1 MLQSL
6 LKALN
11 NFNSVTL
18 PGFGGIMK
26 MGSSYMFNEFLKFND
41 GKFSKFIQET
51 DGISEEEANIKI
63 ENFIQDIKNE
73 LSKTG
78 SFSLNE
84 VGMLNQIDGKLTL
97 KKTSLTTAEEEVLKK
112 ETNKKEI
119 KKPSF
124 KEKNTKK
131 SVDNF
136 SIDFTVKEAREK
148 INSFNDKNEII
159 FFTRGDNRKS
169 IITILNQKLKSLN
182 NIDKTELDI
191 LEATQS
197 KIEKNKNV
205 KNVRIKEGSKKEVK
219 EQVAKE
225 SDILKTV
232 VEKEIEDNTIE
243 AKEQAIE
250 TTPTKVVQT
259 ENKTPSKENKI
270 IENIEIKEEE
280 EEDLVALSAGAV
292 IIEKEAKRRKR
303 NKIIFLFALICIL
316 SGTSI
321 IGYLKQELIVSW
333 FENSEQLADNSPSK
347 KIEDTELDNNIRKE
361 QFKEVQ
367 KETVIAKED
376 VAKEDVA
383 EEVIA
388 EEDVLEEDVLE
399 EDLLEEDIIEE
410 EPLEQIIEEKNTFE
424 QNEAINDNKLRIN
437 THEEDR
443 TVIENKAN
451 YYVVVGSF
459 SKDKNAK
466 NLTNLLLEEGYND
479 AVIFQNGNLK
489 SVSLGIFS
497 TSSEAKELLKQSGKN
512 GWVKKAK

>member
-1 MLQSL
+1 MLESL

-11 NFNSVTL
+11 NFNSITL

-41 GKFSKFIQET
+41 GKFSKFLQET
-51 DGISEEEANIKI
+51 DGISKEEANIKI

-84 VGMLNQIDGKLTL
+84 FGMLNQIDGKLTL

-119 KKPSF
+119 KKPSL
-124 KEKNTKK
+124 KK

-136 SIDFTVKEAREK
+136 SEDFTVKEAREK
-148 INSFNDKNEII
+148 INSLNDKNEII

-169 IITILNQKLKSLN
+169 IIETLNQKLKSLN

-191 LEATQS
+191 LEASQS
-197 KIEKNKNV
+197 KTEKNKNV
-205 KNVRIKEGSKKEVK
+205 KNIRIKEGSKKEVK

-232 VEKEIEDNTIE
+232 IEKEIEDNTIE

-250 TTPTKVVQT
+250 TTPTKAVQT
-259 ENKTPSKENKI
+259 EDKALSIEKKK
-270 IENIEIKEEE
+270 IENTKTKE
-280 EEDLVALSAGAV
+280 EEDLVALSEGAV
-292 IIEKEAKRRKR
+292 KMEKEAKRRKR

-316 SGTSI
+316 SGSSI
-321 IGYLKQELIVSW
+321 IGYLKQELIASW

-347 KIEDTELDNNIRKE
+347 KIEGTELDNNIKKE

-367 KETVIAKED
+367 EETVKLKEVIAKED
-376 VAKEDVA
+376 LA
-383 EEVIA
+383 EEDLA
-388 EEDVLEEDVLE
+388 EEDVP
-399 EDLLEEDIIEE
+399 EE
-410 EPLEQIIEEKNTFE
+410 EPIEQIIEEENTFE
-424 QNEAINDNKLRIN
+424 QNEAINDNKLPIDADK
-437 THEEDR
+437 EDR
-443 TVIENKAN
+443 TQIGNQVN

-459 SKDKNAK
+459 SKEKNAK
-466 NLTNLLLEEGYND
+466 NLSILLLEEGYND

-489 SVSLGIFS
+489 SVSLGMFS
-497 TSSEAKELLKQSGKN
+497 TVSEAKEVLKRSGRS
-512 GWVKKAK
+512 GWVKKTK

>member
-11 NFNSVTL
+11 NFNGVTL

-41 GKFSKFIQET
+41 GKFSKFLQET
-51 DGISEEEANIKI
+51 ESISEKEANIKI
-63 ENFIQDIKNE
+63 EDFIKEIKNE

-84 VGMLNQIDGKLTL
+84 VGTLNLIDGKIKLEILSFTP
-97 KKTSLTTAEEEVLKK
+97 KK
-112 ETNKKEI
+112 EEDKST
-119 KKPSF
+119 P
-124 KEKNTKK
+124 KEKETEKLAN
-131 SVDNF
+131 SL
-136 SIDFTVKEAREK
+136 SIDFPVKEAQQK
-148 INSFNDKNEII
+148 IKALKDKQEII

-169 IITILNQKLKSLN
+169 IIAALNQKLKSLN
-182 NIDKTELDI
+182 NIDITELNI
-191 LEATQS
+191 LEASQLKT
-197 KIEKNKNV
+197 EKNKDV
-205 KNVRIKEGSKKEVK
+205 KNTSIKEGSEKEVK

-232 VEKEIEDNTIE
+232 IEKETEDNTIE
-243 AKEQAIE
+243 EKEQAIG
-250 TTPTKVVQT
+250 TTAKTFVQKD
-259 ENKTPSKENKI
+259 NKTPSIETKN
-270 IENIEIKEEE
+270 IENTETTE
-280 EEDLVALSAGAV
+280 EEDLVALSLGAV
-292 IIEKEAKRRKR
+292 RMEKEAKRRKR

-316 SGTSI
+316 SGSSI
-321 IGYLKQELIVSW
+321 IGYLKQDFIASW

-347 KIEDTELDNNIRKE
+347 KIEGTELNKNIKKE

-367 KETVIAKED
+367 EETVKLKEG
-376 VAKEDVA
+376 VA

-388 EEDVLEEDVLE
+388 E

-410 EPLEQIIEEKNTFE
+410 EPLEQIIEEENTFE
-424 QNEAINDNKLRIN
+424 QNEAIIDNKLRIN
-437 THEEDR
+437 TNEEDR
-443 TVIENKAN
+443 TEIGNKGN

-459 SKDKNAK
+459 SKEKNAK

>member
-1 MLQSL
+1 MLESL

-41 GKFSKFIQET
+41 GKFSKYLQET
-51 DGISEEEANIKI
+51 DGINEEEANTKI
-63 ENFIQDIKNE
+63 EDFIKEIKNE

-84 VGMLNQIDGKLTL
+84 VGMLNQIDGKRTL
-97 KKTSLTTAEEEVLKK
+97 QKTSFTTKEEEK

-124 KEKNTKK
+124 KEKQTKK

-148 INSFNDKNEII
+148 INSLNDKNEII

-169 IITILNQKLKSLN
+169 IITTLNQKLKSLN

-191 LEATQS
+191 LEASQS

-205 KNVRIKEGSKKEVK
+205 KNIRIKEGSKKEVK

-250 TTPTKVVQT
+250 TTPKNVLQAD
-259 ENKTPSKENKI
+259 KKAPSIEKKK
-270 IENIEIKEEE
+270 IENTKTKE
-280 EEDLVALSAGAV
+280 EEDLVALSEGAV
-292 IIEKEAKRRKR
+292 RMEKEAKRRKR

-316 SGTSI
+316 SGSSI
-321 IGYLKQELIVSW
+321 IGYLKQDLIASW
-333 FENSEQLADNSPSK
+333 FENSEQLADNSPYK
-347 KIEDTELDNNIRKE
+347 KIEGTELDSNMKKE

-367 KETVIAKED
+367 EKTVKEAD
-376 VAKEDVA
+376 VVEEGIA
-383 EEVIA
+383 EEV
-388 EEDVLEEDVLE
+388 VLEEGLA
-399 EDLLEEDIIEE
+399 EE
-410 EPLEQIIEEKNTFE
+410 EPLEQIIEEENTFE
-424 QNEAINDNKLRIN
+424 QNDAINDNKLRID
-437 THEEDR
+437 TDEEDR
-443 TVIENKAN
+443 TEIGNKGN

-459 SKDKNAK
+459 SKEKNAK

-479 AVIFQNGNLK
+479 ALIFQNGNLK